1 MKIKLIFL
9 LLVNLV
15 FSQSSIGDL
24 RRLANQDLDQI
35 RQELQAQAKGSI
47 IETADTIQDA
57 PTSVSVSSTALAVA
71 SGDFFGYNY
80 LRKDISFFDNIPTP
94 PNYKLGPGDELII
107 SIWGETNV
115 RESKI
120 INKDGMI
127 YFDDIGFINL
137 SNYSIVEAQDILS
150 IELSKIYSTLS
161 NKDNASKLMLSL
173 GQLKSI
179 NIYFTGHVEN
189 PGINLV
195 HPFSDIYSAIVQAGG
210 INKNGSLR
218 QIELIRDG
226 KIISTVDFYSFF
238 INGDNNFSD
247 IKLVDGDVIHVPN
260 VKKRISISGAVVR
273 PSTYEILENE
283 NAKNLIEYASGL
295 TSLASTNLFINNI
308 IPIEERSSRDNART
322 TSFYKIKDISEIK
335 LNNGDSVI
343 VQSITPVNSQVQVFG
358 RVKSPGFYP
367 ANNASLKTVLDL
379 AGGFNDPIYRK
390 SILDDEIVILRQDK
404 SNFYSNEFK
413 SSYELSSTVE
423 LLPGDKIFVYT
434 DINFINN
441 FTFTVE
447 GEVMKPGTYPILK
460 NELSLNEALDMA
472 GGITELGSINSIIV
486 TKPSSFV
493 DMDGSENKTNSP
505 IRNLDMNYP
514 ISENVVIKVLPKEKV
529 IRVIG
534 NVYNPGLIYSNKQL
548 PLSSLIK
555 LSGGYKPK
563 SSKNDI
569 YISRANGKTVK
580 ANIFKS
586 TKVYPGDTVVIP
598 EKDRDSTFNVTAFI
612 ADLTSVL
619 ANIVAILLVIDNA
632 SN

>member
-35 RQELQAQAKGSI
+35 RQELQAEAKGSI
-47 IETADTIQDA
+47 IETTDTIQDA
-57 PTSVSVSSTALAVA
+57 PASVSVSSTAISLA

-137 SNYSIVEAQDILS
+137 SNYSIAEAQDILS
-150 IELSKIYSTLS
+150 TELSKIYSTLTD
-161 NKDNASKLMLSL
+161 KDNASKLMLSL

-195 HPFSDIYSAIVQAGG
+195 HPFSDIYSAIVQSGG

-218 QIELIRDG
+218 QVELIREG

-238 INGDNNFSD
+238 ISGDNNFSD
-247 IKLVDGDVIHVPN
+247 IKLVDGDIIHVPN
-260 VKKRISISGAVVR
+260 VKKRITISGAVVR
-273 PSTYEILENE
+273 PSSYEILENE
-283 NAKNLIEYASGL
+283 NTKNLIEYASGL

-322 TSFYKIKDISEIK
+322 TSFFKMKDISAIK
-335 LNNGDSVI
+335 LNNGDSVV
-343 VQSITPVNSQVQVFG
+343 VQPITSVNSQVQIFG
-358 RVKSPGFYP
+358 RVKSPGLYP

-379 AGGFNDPIYRK
+379 AGGFNDPLYRK

-423 LLPGDKIFVYT
+423 LLPGDKIFVYS
-434 DINFINN
+434 DINFIND

-447 GEVMKPGTYPILK
+447 GEVMKPGTYPLLK
-460 NELSLNEALDMA
+460 NKLLLKEAIGMA
-472 GGITELGSINSIIV
+472 GGITELGSTNSIIV
-486 TKPSSFV
+486 TRPSSFV
-493 DMDGSENKTNSP
+493 DMDGSEIKITSP
-505 IRNLDMNYP
+505 IRNVDMNYP
-514 ISENVVIKVLPKEKV
+514 ISENVTIKVLPKEKV
-529 IRVIG
+529 IRVMG
-534 NVYNPGLIYSNKQL
+534 NVYNPGLIYSEKQL
-548 PLSSLIK
+548 SISSLIK

-586 TKVYPGDTVVIP
+586 IKVYPGDTVVIP
-598 EKDRDSTFNVTAFI
+598 KKDKDSNFDVTAFI

-619 ANIVAILLVIDNA
+619 ANVVAILLVIDNA

>member
-47 IETADTIQDA
+47 IETADAIQDA

-238 INGDNNFSD
+238 ISGDNNFSD

-322 TSFYKIKDISEIK
+322 TSFFKIKDISEIK

-367 ANNASLKTVLDL
+367 ANNTSLKTVLDL

-434 DINFINN
+434 DINFIND

-534 NVYNPGLIYSNKQL
+534 NVYNPG
-548 PLSSLIK
+548 
-555 LSGGYKPK
+555 
-563 SSKNDI
+563 
-569 YISRANGKTVK
+569 
-580 ANIFKS
+580 
-586 TKVYPGDTVVIP
+586 
-598 EKDRDSTFNVTAFI
+598 
-612 ADLTSVL
+612 
-619 ANIVAILLVIDNA
+619 
-632 SN
+632 